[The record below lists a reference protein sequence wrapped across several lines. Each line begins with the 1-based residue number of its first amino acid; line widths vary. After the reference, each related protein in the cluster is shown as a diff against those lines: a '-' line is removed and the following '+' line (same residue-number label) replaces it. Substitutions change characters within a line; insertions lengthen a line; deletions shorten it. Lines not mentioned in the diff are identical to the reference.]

1 MGWVKGENQ
10 LFRVKPPGVARI
22 STKFR
27 LYSVV
32 ISNIKIDNER
42 MTLLY
47 SARCFLDHETGQH
60 PECAD
65 RIRAIPQRLEEAGLL
80 AKFKRPAFKPV
91 SRQRLARV
99 HSPGY
104 IDEIRAYAK
113 SGGGHIESDTI
124 VSPASF
130 EVALLAAGCVCDA
143 AERIVRGEDTQAV
156 CLVRPPGHHAM
167 PSHAMGFCIFNNIA
181 VAARTAVDS
190 LGLGRVLIVDW
201 DVHHCNGTQA
211 TFWEDSQVGVLSIH
225 RWPFYP
231 GTGDEDE
238 IGGGPGLGTTLNL
251 PVQYGTSRKD
261 YLTRFR
267 DNLDRFAA
275 KIKPELVLIS
285 AGFDTHIADPI
296 GNLGL
301 ETEDFITLTNA
312 VLDVASTYA
321 NGRVVSVL
329 EGGYNPD
336 ALADCVTVHLEEM
349 LKRAKS

>member
-1 MGWVKGENQ
+1 M
-10 LFRVKPPGVARI
+10 P
-22 STKFR
+22 
-27 LYSVV
+27 
-32 ISNIKIDNER
+32 
-42 MTLLY
+42 LLY
-47 SARCFLDHETGQH
+47 SARCFLDHETGRH

-65 RIRAIPQRLEEAGLL
+65 RIRAIPDRLEKAGLL

-113 SGGGHIESDTI
+113 SGGGHIDADTI

-130 EVALLAAGCVCDA
+130 EVAMLAAGCVCDA
-143 AERIVRGEDTQAV
+143 AERIVRGEDTQAM

-167 PSHAMGFCIFNNIA
+167 TGHAMGFCIFNNVA
-181 VAARTAVDS
+181 VAARTAIDS
-190 LGLGRVLIVDW
+190 LELNRVLIVDW

-211 TFWEDSQVGVLSIH
+211 AFWEDPRVGVFSIH

-231 GTGDEDE
+231 GTGDVDE
-238 IGGGPGLGTTLNL
+238 IGGGAGLGTTLNL
-251 PVQYGTSRKD
+251 PVAFGTPRMD

-285 AGFDTHIADPI
+285 AGFDTHRADPV

-301 ETEDFITLTNA
+301 ETEDFIHLTNA
-312 VLDVASTYA
+312 VLDVAANYA
-321 NGRVVSVL
+321 NGRVISVL

-336 ALADCVTVHLEEM
+336 ALADCVVVHLREM
-349 LKRAKS
+349 LKRANNRLDNTS